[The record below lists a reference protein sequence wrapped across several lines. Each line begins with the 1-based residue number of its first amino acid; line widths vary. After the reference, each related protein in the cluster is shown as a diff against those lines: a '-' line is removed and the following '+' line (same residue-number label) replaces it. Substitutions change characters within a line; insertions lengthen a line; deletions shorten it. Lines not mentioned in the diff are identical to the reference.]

1 MTNLENIFS
10 RFVMVQNI
18 ISIIFKLSYL
28 LRRIERILLMKKFK
42 KSLLTLL
49 LLICVCCH
57 SSASAF
63 VPVLLQLEDT
73 TITST
78 DTRP

>member
-1 MTNLENIFS
+1 
-10 RFVMVQNI
+10 
-18 ISIIFKLSYL
+18 
-28 LRRIERILLMKKFK
+28 MKRFK
-42 KSLLTLL
+42 KSLLALL

-57 SSASAF
+57 SGASSF

>member
-1 MTNLENIFS
+1 
-10 RFVMVQNI
+10 
-18 ISIIFKLSYL
+18 
-28 LRRIERILLMKKFK
+28 MKKIK

-57 SSASAF
+57 SGASSF

-78 DTRP
+78 STRP